1 MNLYWFIPLHGDGRY
16 LGTAKGARAIDFPY
30 VRQIAQAAD
39 RLGYQGVLLPTG
51 KGCEDSWIVAS
62 SLISSTEKL
71 RFLVAVR
78 PGVMT
83 PTQSARMATTLDRF
97 SGGRVLVNVVTGGDP
112 VELKG
117 EGLFQSHQERYAI
130 TDEFLD
136 VWQKIMAGETV
147 DYEGEHIH
155 VEGAELLYHSLQR
168 PYPPIFFGGSSDA
181 AIELSGKYV
190 ECFLT
195 WGEPLKDVEE
205 KINKVKAAAAKY
217 GREVKFGIRLH
228 IIVRE
233 TEEEAWTAAD
243 KLIEHI
249 SPELVEEAK
258 KIFARYDSVGQKRMQ
273 DLNTGKTDR
282 ESLTIAPNLWAG
294 IGLIRGGAGT
304 ALVGSPEQ
312 VAERLKEYAALGIEN
327 FILSG
332 YPHLEEAYRVK
343 ELLFPLLPVAPQLGG
358 VKHTEVNP
366 VGELIAYARP
376 VTSEPVKA

>member
-16 LGTAKGARAIDFPY
+16 LGSTKGARKIDFPY
-30 VRQIAQAAD
+30 IQQIAQAAD
-39 RLGYQGVLLPTG
+39 QLGYQGVLLPTG
-51 KGCEDSWIVAS
+51 KGCEDSWIVAA

-78 PGVMT
+78 PGIMT
-83 PTQSARMATTLDRF
+83 PTQSARMTSTLDRL
-97 SGGRVLVNVVTGGDP
+97 SGGRVSINVVTGGDP

-117 EGLFQSHQERYAI
+117 DGLFYSHQERYEI

-136 VWQKIMAGETV
+136 VWQKLMAGETV
-147 DYEGEHIH
+147 NYKGKHLNIEDGELI
-155 VEGAELLYHSLQR
+155 YPSLQR
-168 PYPPIFFGGSSDA
+168 PYPPIFFGGSSDP
-181 AIELSGKYV
+181 AIEISGKYV
-190 ECFLT
+190 ECYLT

-205 KINKVKAAAAKY
+205 KLNKVRLAAVKY

-228 IIVRE
+228 IIARE

-249 SPELVEEAK
+249 SQDVIDEAK
-258 KIFARYDSVGQKRMQ
+258 KIFARYDSVGQQRMAK
-273 DLNTGKTDR
+273 LNTGKTDR

-304 ALVGSPEQ
+304 ALVGSAEQ
-312 VAERLKEYAALGIEN
+312 VTERIKEYAALGIDN

-343 ELLFPLLPVAPQLGG
+343 ELLFPLLPVAPQIGG
-358 VKHTEVNP
+358 IKHIDIDAP
-366 VGELIAYARP
+366 GEIIAYAKRVP
-376 VTSEPVKA
+376 TEPVKA